1 MRSIVS
7 GAISAAARLTR
18 AKGLGTLAGGG
29 LVLRGVEVM
38 VSVCIVASMMLF
50 WSNSAGLA
58 LPK

>member
-18 AKGLGTLAGGG
+18 PSVPGLAAGTFVG
-29 LVLRGVEVM
+29 RGVDVK
-38 VSVCIVASMMLF
+38 VSVRIVASKLLF